1 MVPKTAASAI
11 HAGTIYGV
19 GGGPRLGV
27 NQIIDVGARRR
38 LAHCRRLGSG
48 LDEVAIVTVFSLFE
62 FKKMATMVDE
72 FCVRPDGRHH
82 VDST

>member
-1 MVPKTAASAI
+1 M
-11 HAGTIYGV
+11 

-27 NQIIDVGARRR
+27 NQIIDVGTRRR
-38 LAHCRRLGSG
+38 LAHCRRSG
-48 LDEVAIVTVFSLFE
+48 FGIDEVAIITVFIIRFE

-72 FCVRPDGRHH
+72 FCVRPDGGHH